1 MNTITVLGS
10 GTSTGIPMLGCKCD
24 VCKSPNLKNKRF
36 RSSILLQVG
45 EVKILVDTTPDLRT
59 QFLNNEIDDVDA
71 VIITHD
77 HADHLHGIDDLRPLC
92 FEHPMSIYTSQNC
105 LKDIQTRFPYM
116 FKEKHPD
123 AGSIPVINLESVELG
138 KEFAIEGIPFEF
150 FLLPHGPFTTLGF
163 IQGSFAYLI
172 DCSDVPEDTL
182 ALLNERNLDLL
193 IIDCVQKGPHKTHL
207 NVERCFKLIEEISP
221 KQAGLIHMGHG
232 LEHEILSKEAKNH
245 FKFPV
250 FPLYDGLK
258 LHTA

>member
-24 VCKSPNLKNKRF
+24 VCKSPHVKNKRL

-45 EVKILVDTTPDLRT
+45 ETKILVDTTPDLRT
-59 QFLNNEIDDVDA
+59 QFLDNDIDDVDA

-92 FEHPMSIYTSQNC
+92 FDHPLSIYTSCNC
-105 LKDIQTRFPYM
+105 EKDIKSRFPYM

-123 AGSIPVINLESVELG
+123 AGSIPVIDLKTVKLG
-138 KEFAIEGIPFEF
+138 ERFEIKGIPFEF

-172 DCSDVPEDTL
+172 DCSDIPEDTL
-182 ALLNERNLDLL
+182 NLLREKNLDLL
-193 IIDCVQKGPHKTHL
+193 IIDCVQKQPHKTHL
-207 NVERCFKLIEEISP
+207 NLEKCFKFIEDIAP
-221 KQAGLIHMGHG
+221 RQAGLIHMGHG
-232 LEHEILSKEAKNH
+232 LEHASLAQKAKDS

-258 LHTA
+258 INYC